1 MSFFAA
7 VISSRSGQERRYSAH
22 WHCSKKKAKPNIK
35 AYQLADSGGFSLFV
49 KPAGSKGR
57 CWKYLVDR
65 KQNLISF
72 GVSHRS
78 ALPTRASC
86 AMRPTR
92 FPVRNKLTID
102 DQLLAKA
109 VMLTE
114 PGIEKSEL
122 IRKCVKA
129 LIRRQTARC
138 LAARGGQAPDIE
150 LALLRP
156 DETVT

>member
-1 MSFFAA
+1 MS
-7 VISSRSGQERRYSAH
+7 VGI
-22 WHCSKKKAKPNIK
+22 
-35 AYQLADSGGFSLFV
+35 
-49 KPAGSKGR
+49 
-57 CWKYLVDR
+57 
-65 KQNLISF
+65 
-72 GVSHRS
+72 SHRS

-92 FPVRNKLTID
+92 LPVRNTLTID

-109 VMLTE
+109 VVLTE

-129 LIRRQTARC
+129 FIRRQTASC
-138 LAARGGQAPDIE
+138 LAAMGGQAPDIE
-150 LALLRP
+150 LAPLRP